1 MGVGALPLDELLG
14 LEQVDE
20 GCDGGSLLDH
30 ALRDLERGQSIA
42 AGTAK
47 DAEDVVL
54 LDGDAVGFDGRAD
67 EAAEDVG
74 GAHERDGG
82 LLTFG
87 GEGLALLDFIE
98 NRHARGATIPANS

>member
-20 GCDGGSLLDH
+20 PCDAGSLLDH
-30 ALRDLERGQSIA
+30 ALRDLERGQSIP

-47 DAEDVVL
+47 DAENVVL

-74 GAHERDGG
+74 GAHDRDGG
-82 LLTFG
+82 VLAFG
-87 GEGLALLDFIE
+87 ERWPALLAFST
-98 NRHARGATIPANS
+98 NRHACGT